1 MQTAE
6 GLPIYHEVF
15 DGDDAEVS
23 TLKTTLETVM
33 QRFEIRRVI
42 AVAYRGL
49 LSMDN
54 LDELK
59 AMKTPSGEP
68 LDLILA
74 LSILTEGL
82 AIHWKISSN
91 DSTTETMGLWSSY
104 GGLSPH

>member
-15 DGDDAEVS
+15 EGNVAEVS

-33 QRFEIRRVI
+33 QRYEIRRVI
-42 AVAYRGL
+42 VVADRDL
-49 LSMDN
+49 LSMDSLN
-54 LDELK
+54 ELK

-82 AIHWKISSN
+82 A
-91 DSTTETMGLWSSY
+91 MR
-104 GGLSPH
+104 